1 MAETFGILLLC
12 ATGLVCVVLPCLA
25 WLGFIAWIFTH
36 PAASGEET
44 GA

>member
-25 WLGFIAWIFTH
+25 VLGFAVWLIL
-36 PAASGEET
+36 ET
-44 GA
+44 A